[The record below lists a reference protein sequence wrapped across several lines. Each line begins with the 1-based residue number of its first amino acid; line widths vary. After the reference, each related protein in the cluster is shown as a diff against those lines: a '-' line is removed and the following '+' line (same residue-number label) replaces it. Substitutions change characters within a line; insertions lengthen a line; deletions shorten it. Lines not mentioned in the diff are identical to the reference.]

1 MHLATRLSYHAFFAI
16 FDELNLMT
24 SLVEIRFTS
33 AKAPNE
39 APYVDNRWE

>member
-1 MHLATRLSYHAFFAI
+1 MHLATRSSYHAFFAVLM
-16 FDELNLMT
+16 ELNLMT
-24 SLVEIRFTS
+24 SLVEVRFTS